1 MQKRLKRCYQ
11 RNCADARTLI
21 HTRNWGATLAGKR
34 GDGGGKRVQLADKAS
49 VDFKLSLVALIAAD
63 PDMFRTVIE
72 GS

>member
-1 MQKRLKRCYQ
+1 MHK
-11 RNCADARTLI
+11 
-21 HTRNWGATLAGKR
+21 RNWGATLAGKR

-49 VDFKLSLVALIAAD
+49 VDFKLSLVALIAAV

>member
-1 MQKRLKRCYQ
+1 MHK
-11 RNCADARTLI
+11 
-21 HTRNWGATLAGKR
+21 RNWGATLAGKR
-34 GDGGGKRVQLADKAS
+34 GDGGGKRVQLSDKAS